1 MRKKDFRVWRGASL
15 AGILFGLSLSSI
27 QAQAPASVAVS
38 GQVSSNEEGPLE
50 GVWVSA
56 KKDGSS
62 ITVTV
67 VSDPQGR
74 YRFPAS
80 KLGPGKYSLRA
91 AATGYVL
98 EGPASVEITP
108 PKAATADLQLRKA
121 SVDQVASQLS
131 NSEWLMSIPG
141 TGEQKAA
148 IRGCTHCHT
157 LERIMRSRHDAAEFE
172 QVLAR
177 MGNYTP
183 ESFPLMIQPPNRG
196 GGRVGGGEL
205 APEERARQQENR
217 RRMAEYLSSLNL
229 SKVSQ
234 WEYSFKTLPRP
245 SGKAARVLITEY
257 DLPKPTHQPHD
268 VVVDKEGW
276 VWYASFGEPILG
288 KLDPKTG
295 QVTQYD
301 VPVPKPGHI
310 IGTLDLEFDKEQ
322 NLWLAQTFQA
332 AIHKFDRKT
341 GKFQTFRLPPEL
353 DSDYR
358 EFTFVAPQN
367 SHVDGKV
374 WINDSGTWTQLRLD
388 TATGKFE
395 VFEVFPVPRPNTY
408 QILSDSQNNAFI
420 NVFGR
425 ENIGRIDAKTGKV
438 TVYNVPTPRSNPR
451 RGKMDPQDRLWFA
464 ENRASKI
471 GMFDTRSEKFQ
482 EWAVPTPEYYPYD
495 VVPDKNGEAW
505 AVTEFANRVLRLDSK
520 TGQFTA
526 YALPQETNMR
536 RAFVDDSKTPVT
548 FWVGGTHTAS
558 IVKLEPLE

>member
-1 MRKKDFRVWRGASL
+1 MLKKNFLVWSGVSL
-15 AGILFGLSLSSI
+15 VGIVLFLSLSSI
-27 QAQAPASVAVS
+27 RAQAPASAALT
-38 GQVSSNEEGPLE
+38 GQVSSKEEGSME
-50 GVWVSA
+50 GVLVSA
-56 KKDGSS
+56 KKAGST

-74 YRFPAS
+74 YRFPAGR
-80 KLGPGKYSLRA
+80 LGPGQYSLSA
-91 AATGYVL
+91 HATGYVVD
-98 EGPASVEITP
+98 GTASVEITP
-108 PKAATADLQLRKA
+108 QKAATADMQLRKA
-121 SVDQVASQLS
+121 SVDEVASQLS
-131 NSEWLMSIPG
+131 NSEWFLSFPG
-141 TGEQKAA
+141 TDEQKAA

-157 LERIMRSRHDAAEFE
+157 VERIARSRHDAAEFE
-172 QVLAR
+172 QVMAR
-177 MGNYTP
+177 MGRYTP
-183 ESFPLMIQPPNRG
+183 SSFPNLIQPQTV

-205 APEERARQQENR
+205 SPEQQARQQENR

-229 SKVSQ
+229 SKASQ

-245 SGKAARVLITEY
+245 TGRDTKVIITEY
-257 DLPKPTHQPHD
+257 DLPKPTNQPHD
-268 VVVDKEGW
+268 VVVDKEGL

-295 QVTQYD
+295 KVTHYEW
-301 VPVPKPGHI
+301 PVQKPGSI
-310 IGTLDLEFDKEQ
+310 IGVLDLELDRDQ
-322 NLWLAQTFQA
+322 NLWLAATFQA
-332 AIHKFDRKT
+332 AIFKFDRKAE
-341 GKFQTFRLPPEL
+341 KFQAFRVPPEL
-353 DSDYR
+353 DGDYR

-395 VFEVFPVPRPNTY
+395 VFEAFPVPRPNTY
-408 QILSDSQNNAFI
+408 QMASDSQNNGWFT
-420 NVFGR
+420 VFGR
-425 ENIGRIDAKTGKV
+425 ENIGRIDAKTGKIAIFD
-438 TVYNVPTPRSNPR
+438 VPTPRANPR
-451 RGKMDPQDRLWFA
+451 RAKMDSQDRLWFA

-471 GMFDTRSEKFQ
+471 GMFDTRTQKFQ
-482 EWAVPTPEYYPYD
+482 EWAAPLPEYYPYD
-495 VVPDKNGEAW
+495 VVSDKNGEAW

>member
-1 MRKKDFRVWRGASL
+1 MRKKDFWVWIGASM
-15 AGILFGLSLSSI
+15 GVVLFCLSLSSI
-27 QAQAPASVAVS
+27 RAQAPASAALT
-38 GQVSSNEEGPLE
+38 GQVSSKEEGPME
-50 GVWVSA
+50 GVLVSA
-56 KKDGSS
+56 KKDGST
-62 ITVTV
+62 ITITV

-74 YRFPAS
+74 YRFPAGR
-80 KLGPGKYSLRA
+80 LGPGQYSLSA
-91 AATGYVL
+91 HATGYVL
-98 EGPASVEITP
+98 DGTASVEIASQ
-108 PKAATADLQLRKA
+108 KAPTADLKLRKA
-121 SVDQVASQLS
+121 SADQVASQLS

-141 TGEQKAA
+141 TEEQKAS

-172 QVLAR
+172 KVMAR

-183 ESFPLMIQPPNRG
+183 SSFPLMIQPPNRG
-196 GGRVGGGEL
+196 GGRIGGGDL
-205 APEERARQQENR
+205 SPEQQARQQENR
-217 RRMAEYLSSLNL
+217 LRMAEYLSSVNL
-229 SKVSQ
+229 SKASQ

-245 SGKAARVLITEY
+245 TGRATQVIITEY
-257 DLPKPTHQPHD
+257 DLPKPTNQPHD
-268 VVVDKEGW
+268 VVVDKEGFA
-276 VWYASFGEPILG
+276 WYASFGEPILG

-295 QVTQYD
+295 KVTHYD
-301 VPVPKPGHI
+301 VPVSKPGHI
-310 IGTLDLEFDKEQ
+310 IGTLALEFDKDQ

-341 GKFQTFRLPPEL
+341 EKFQTFRLPPDL

-358 EFTFVAPQN
+358 ELTFVAPQN

-395 VFEVFPVPRPNTY
+395 VFEAFPVPRPNTY
-408 QILSDSQNNAFI
+408 QIASDSQNNAFFT
-420 NVFGR
+420 VFGR
-425 ENIGRIDAKTGKV
+425 ENIGRIDAKTGKI
-438 TVYNVPTPRSNPR
+438 TVFDVPTPRSNPR
-451 RGKMDPQDRLWFA
+451 RAKMDSQDRLWFA
-464 ENRASKI
+464 ENRASKV
-471 GMFDTRSEKFQ
+471 GMFDTRTQKFQ
-482 EWAVPTPEYYPYD
+482 EWAAPTPEYYPYD
-495 VVPDKNGEAW
+495 VVADKNGEAW

-520 TGQFTA
+520 TGQFTV